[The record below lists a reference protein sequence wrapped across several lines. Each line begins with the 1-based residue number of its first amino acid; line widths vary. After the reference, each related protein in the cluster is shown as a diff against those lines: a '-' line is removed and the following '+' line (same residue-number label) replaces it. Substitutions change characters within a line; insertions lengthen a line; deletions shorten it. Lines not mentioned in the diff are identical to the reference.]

1 MEKLKALVSGESMS
15 MYFGG
20 YNKKN
25 YGFSVRIL
33 SCVCGTF
40 LMIFCG
46 VEGRKIGRLLLFR
59 TSYKNGKLK

>member
-20 YNKKN
+20 SNKKI
-25 YGFSVRIL
+25 YGFNVRIL
-33 SCVCGTF
+33 ACVCGTF
-40 LMIFCG
+40 FMVFCG
-46 VEGRKIGRLLLFR
+46 VEGRKIRLLLFR

>member
-15 MYFGG
+15 MYFGVC
-20 YNKKN
+20 NTNN
-25 YGFSVRIL
+25 YGFSVRML

-40 LMIFCG
+40 LIIFCG
-46 VEGRKIGRLLLFR
+46 VEARKIGSLLLFR